1 MVSNIRG
8 NHGNH
13 QSREARETY
22 NCVLMSFPPPAPK
35 SILNDPQRAE
45 RTVSVEFPFN
55 VRVDKILNMD
65 LDDYVLDDVYTMKKA
80 KKRKLQTLKPLLPG
94 GGEITM
100 DIDQDDDSDS
110 GISQVYNPSMHSSS
124 FSLPDIAKTELASRL
139 AAASPTHP
147 AHIKARVLWKYNA
160 VERTDLHAE
169 KGEIVLLLYR
179 DNSKVYAVNNKGK
192 RGFIP
197 FNYCTV
203 LRKNDFVTNCS
214 RAENT
219 QTAKWPANV
228 YFHEFQKASSHH
240 LRTATKG
247 FDGNVCT
254 SSVQRSRSEEALYSH
269 KYHKSR
275 TRKMSSSLEDL
286 SDDNRTT
293 SMVSDLIHWD
303 RKAPET
309 FRRRQKV
316 QVSHFRKFGNE
327 AVMVLFD
334 FHAADENDVDVQRG
348 EVVTVLNRDDQEWW
362 WVMRDDGREGFIP
375 SSYVSIE
382 AIRISSGSSPESTP
396 RSTDSST
403 SSSEGSNNQEKCHF
417 DKNKLVN
424 LFLT

>member
-1 MVSNIRG
+1 
-8 NHGNH
+8 
-13 QSREARETY
+13 
-22 NCVLMSFPPPAPK
+22 
-35 SILNDPQRAE
+35 
-45 RTVSVEFPFN
+45 
-55 VRVDKILNMD
+55 
-65 LDDYVLDDVYTMKKA
+65 MKKA

-100 DIDQDDDSDS
+100 DIDPDDDSDS
-110 GISQVYNPSMHSSS
+110 GISQVYNPSIHSNS

-147 AHIKARVLWKYNA
+147 AHIKARVLWKYTA

-179 DNSKVYAVNNKGK
+179 ENSKVYAVNNKGR

-203 LRKNDFVTNCS
+203 LRKNDFVTNFS
-214 RAENT
+214 RPEST
-219 QTAKWPANV
+219 QKSDKWPANV

-240 LRTATKG
+240 SRTSCSAAKVVHVPG
-247 FDGNVCT
+247 FNGNVST

-269 KYHKSR
+269 NYHKSR
-275 TRKMSSSLEDL
+275 TRKISSSLEDL
-286 SDDNRTT
+286 SDDNRTI

-309 FRRRQKV
+309 FKRRQKV
-316 QVSHFRKFGNE
+316 QVTHFRKFENE

-348 EVVTVLNRDDQEWW
+348 EVVTVLNRDDLDWW
-362 WVMRDDGREGFIP
+362 WVMRDDGVEGFIP
-375 SSYVSIE
+375 SSYASIE
-382 AIRISSGSSPESTP
+382 AIRISSGSSPGKLINVVFISYFP
-396 RSTDSST
+396 RR
-403 SSSEGSNNQEKCHF
+403 EGV
-417 DKNKLVN
+417 LVLRYRN
-424 LFLT
+424 